1 MKQIV
6 TNSRKVTTEVK
17 PCNTHVHQVVGISL
31 KKKKRILMKATEKI
45 HMEYKVRTIS

>member
-17 PCNTHVHQVVGISL
+17 PCNTHVHQVVVELVS
-31 KKKKRILMKATEKI
+31 KKKNPYEGNREDSHGI
-45 HMEYKVRTIS
+45 

>member
-31 KKKKRILMKATEKI
+31 KKKNPYEGNREDSHGI
-45 HMEYKVRTIS
+45 